1 MARLMETSVELNVA
15 FHDVDMLHIA
25 WHGNYLRYMEHA
37 RTALLR
43 RAQIDVSD
51 MKKLGFRFVIIES
64 QVRHTSA
71 LLYGDRFRVTA
82 WFGQSEPSDAS
93 QPGQNGRLTI
103 HYRFHRIEHTE
114 PVDMPLPKGVA
125 RAKTTLVTTDPHG
138 NRYLEIPHEIRTR
151 IGA

>member
-1 MARLMETSVELNVA
+1 MPRLLETSVELSVA

-43 RAQIDVSD
+43 RARIDVSD

-82 WFGQSEPSDAS
+82 WFGQPDPNQS
-93 QPGQNGRLTI
+93 GRLHI
-103 HYRFHRIEHTE
+103 LYRVHRIEHTE
-114 PVDMPLPKGVA
+114 PIESPLPKGVA
-125 RAKTTLVTTDPHG
+125 RAKTTLVTTDPDG
-138 NRYLEIPHEIRTR
+138 NRLLELPHEIRTR